1 METDLKSAAYK
12 YSSSFTHL
20 IPAQVQYL
28 NGVVR
33 TCVYNTHHN
42 IDDSAFAW
50 YNIAYTLYCSSVA
63 TALFTRLY
71 FIYHFPW

>member
-42 IDDSAFAW
+42 IDDSAFA
-50 YNIAYTLYCSSVA
+50 
-63 TALFTRLY
+63 
-71 FIYHFPW
+71 